1 MIGMS
6 HETQNHNVALEG
18 IIIMIGMLL
27 REKSNEKA
35 V

>member
-6 HETQNHNVALEG
+6 HEAHNLALES
-18 IIIMIGMLL
+18 IIIMIDVLL

-35 V
+35 M